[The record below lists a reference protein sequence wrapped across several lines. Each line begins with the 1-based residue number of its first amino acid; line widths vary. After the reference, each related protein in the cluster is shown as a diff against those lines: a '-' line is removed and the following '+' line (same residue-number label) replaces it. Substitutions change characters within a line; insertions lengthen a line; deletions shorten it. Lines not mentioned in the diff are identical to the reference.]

1 MTANPIVVLTKSSQN
16 NPSRDLASNSL
27 KQQQP
32 STTNRYE
39 TEIYTETIGDTNNND
54 RQQWEYQYDVIEVQH
69 YIQNGRKKTKV
80 KKKKRRVPSCG
91 TS

>member
-1 MTANPIVVLTKSSQN
+1 M
-16 NPSRDLASNSL
+16 
-27 KQQQP
+27 
-32 STTNRYE
+32 
-39 TEIYTETIGDTNNND
+39 NND
-54 RQQWEYQYDVIEVQH
+54 GGGDGLWEYQYDVIDVQH

>member
-1 MTANPIVVLTKSSQN
+1 M
-16 NPSRDLASNSL
+16 
-27 KQQQP
+27 
-32 STTNRYE
+32 
-39 TEIYTETIGDTNNND
+39 NND
-54 RQQWEYQYDVIEVQH
+54 GGGDGQWEYQYDVIDVQH

>member
-1 MTANPIVVLTKSSQN
+1 MKPVIANPLVVLTKSSQH

-27 KQQQP
+27 KQQQS

-54 RQQWEYQYDVIEVQH
+54 V
-69 YIQNGRKKTKV
+69 
-80 KKKKRRVPSCG
+80 
-91 TS
+91 